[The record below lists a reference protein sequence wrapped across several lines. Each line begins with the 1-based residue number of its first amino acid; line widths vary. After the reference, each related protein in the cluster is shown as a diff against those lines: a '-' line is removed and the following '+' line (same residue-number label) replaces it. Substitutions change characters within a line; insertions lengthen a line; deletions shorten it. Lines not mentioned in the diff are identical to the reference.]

1 MTMVMKKRIALLLM
15 LVLTLTGLC
24 SCGGKGTY
32 YTRVDN
38 TKVAEQTPNGG
49 VIDPTGGM
57 QYLYTVP
64 AFSEAGDETEMSF
77 GTSRVLRDG
86 AYLKLTT
93 MPMRGVT
100 DWEEVDWGDLPEK
113 VREKYPQ

>member
-38 TKVAEQTPNGG
+38 TKVAEQTSN
-49 VIDPTGGM
+49 
-57 QYLYTVP
+57 
-64 AFSEAGDETEMSF
+64 AGQS
-77 GTSRVLRDG
+77 LI
-86 AYLKLTT
+86 A
-93 MPMRGVT
+93 
-100 DWEEVDWGDLPEK
+100 
-113 VREKYPQ
+113 QI